1 MKAYAYAGPM
11 QPLAEMQ
18 FPTPVPAEAQV
29 LVRTR
34 FCGVCH
40 SDAHLQE
47 GKFDLGEGQ
56 DLALPFPQGVVFGHE
71 IYGEVAAVGP
81 AVSDVKPGD
90 RVIVYPWVG
99 CGACELCRGGL
110 EHVCQSGLMIGG
122 GQNPGGFGDHVLV
135 PHERYCVA
143 AEGIEPAQAGSLAC
157 SGLTSFG
164 AIKRIPNLGPHS
176 RVVVIGAGGLG
187 IMGIGILSRVFGVS
201 PIVVDVDEGKLAAA
215 RAAGAGQVVDGR
227 GPDVLM
233 KLMELTGGGA
243 DAAIDFVGSE
253 HTAPLAFH
261 ALRVGGKAIMVGL
274 FGGTLKIPAALV
286 AMQLKS
292 IEGSNVGTMADF
304 RELVALARA
313 GKVPHIPVSLRP
325 ACEAN
330 AVLED
335 LRHGRVIGRAV
346 LEHAHS

>member
-1 MKAYAYAGPM
+1 MKAYAYTAPS
-11 QPLAEMQ
+11 QPLAEMEW
-18 FPTPVPAEAQV
+18 PTPVPVDAQV

-40 SDAHLQE
+40 SDVHLQE

-56 DLALPFPQGVVFGHE
+56 DFALPFAQGVVFGHE

-81 AVSDVKPGD
+81 AVRDVKPGD
-90 RVIVYPWVG
+90 RVIVYPWIG
-99 CGACELCRGGL
+99 CRACELCRGGL
-110 EHVCQSGLMIGG
+110 EHVCQSGLILGG

-135 PHERYCVA
+135 PHERYCVG
-143 AEGIEPAQAGSLAC
+143 AEGIEPSQAGSLAC
-157 SGLTSFG
+157 SGLTSFS
-164 AIKRIPNLGPHS
+164 AIKRIPNLGPES

-187 IMGIGILSRVFGVS
+187 IMGIGILSRVFGVN
-201 PIVVDVDEGKLAAA
+201 PIAVDVDEAKLEAA
-215 RAAGAGQVVDGR
+215 RAAGAAQLVDAR
-227 GPDVLM
+227 APDALM
-233 KLMELTGGGA
+233 KIMELTGGGA

-261 ALRVGGKAIMVGL
+261 AVRVGGKAIMVGL

-286 AMQLKS
+286 AMLLKT

-313 GKVPHIPVSLRP
+313 GRVPPIPVSVRP
-325 ACEAN
+325 ACEAT
-330 AVLED
+330 AVLDD

-346 LEHAHS
+346 LEHAHG